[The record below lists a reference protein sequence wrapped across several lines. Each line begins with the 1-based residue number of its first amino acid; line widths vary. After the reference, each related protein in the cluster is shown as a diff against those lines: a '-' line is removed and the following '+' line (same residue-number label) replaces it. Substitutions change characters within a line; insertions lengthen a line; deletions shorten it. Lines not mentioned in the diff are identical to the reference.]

1 MLSRLYKNILV
12 IGGNASGLAAASQA
26 RRENPDADITV
37 LERGDYISYGS
48 CGLPYY
54 VSGIVRD
61 FNSLFT
67 YEPSYFEEKRKIRIL
82 KNHRVVSINTFKKE
96 VVADI
101 FSSNTF
107 SANTGAGSFLTW
119 GQTGRNENTFPDG
132 INIIPNNKNFN
143 SISFAYDRLVICS
156 GASPVKPDIPG
167 INAKG
172 VFCFRD
178 VKDAVVLKKYIETQN
193 PKQAVIIGSGS
204 VGLLMAEAL
213 AISGLK
219 VTIVETKNRVFESY
233 EEEITSVLEEKI
245 KNSGIQL
252 LTSYRV
258 NSINYNRESGQAFS
272 VSAVSSKSVNG
283 EKIEIEAQIVIAAVG
298 IAPNTGFLE
307 SSSIELNG
315 HKAIKV
321 NQKQQ
326 TSQANIFSA
335 GDCCLVKNIVTGSWD
350 YIPSA
355 GNAIKAG
362 RVAGANAAGAG
373 DIFEGS
379 SATKVDKIF
388 GLEIARTGVG
398 LTQALDYRFNA
409 FKITDNF
416 SSHAKSLP
424 GTENIIMA
432 LIVDI
437 GTRRILGAQMAGKD
451 TVGKRIDVFT
461 AAITNEMTV
470 DKAYMLDLS
479 YTPAIAT
486 APDAITRMC
495 GKAISVLK
503 SKRF

>member
-37 LERGDYISYGS
+37 LESGDYVSYGS
-48 CGLPYY
+48 CGLPYF
-54 VSGIVRD
+54 VSGIVKD
-61 FNSLFT
+61 LSSLFT
-67 YEPSYFEEKRKIRIL
+67 YTPSYFEEKRKIRIL
-82 KNHRVVSINTFKKE
+82 KNHKAVSINTFRKE
-96 VVADI
+96 VTANILSV
-101 FSSNTF
+101 
-107 SANTGAGSFLTW
+107 NTGAGSFSTG
-119 GQTGRNENTFPDG
+119 GQAGRNENMSPG
-132 INIIPNNKNFN
+132 SSMSSN
-143 SISFAYDRLVICS
+143 SISFNSLNFAYDRLIICS

-172 VFCFRD
+172 VFSFRD
-178 VKDAVVLKKYIETQN
+178 VKDAIVLKKYIETQN
-193 PKQAVIIGSGS
+193 PKLAVIIGGGS
-204 VGLLMAEAL
+204 VGLLIADAL
-213 AISGLK
+213 ESSGLK
-219 VTIVETKNRVFESY
+219 VTLVETKNRVFADY
-233 EEEITSVLEEKI
+233 EEEITSVFEEKI
-245 KNSGIQL
+245 KNSGIHV

-258 NSINYNRESGQAFS
+258 DSINYNRESGQVFS
-272 VSAVSSKSVNG
+272 VTAADTESVTG
-283 EKIEIEAQIVIAAVG
+283 EKIEIEAQIVIVAVG
-298 IAPNTGFLE
+298 IVPNTGFLE
-307 SSSIELNG
+307 SGFIDINEN
-315 HKAIKV
+315 KAIKV

-326 TSQANIFSA
+326 TSQTNVFSA
-335 GDCCLVKNIVTGSWD
+335 GDCCLIKNLVTGSWD

-362 RVAGANAAGAG
+362 RVAGANAAGA
-373 DIFEGS
+373 DEVFEGS
-379 SATKVDKIF
+379 VATKVDKIF
-388 GLEIARTGVG
+388 GMEIARTGVG
-398 LTQALDYRFNA
+398 LATALDYRFNA
-409 FKITDNF
+409 FKITENF
-416 SSHAKSLP
+416 SSHAKSIP
-424 GTENIIMA
+424 GAENITMT

-451 TVGKRIDVFT
+451 TVGKRIDVFA

>member
-37 LERGDYISYGS
+37 LESGDYISYGS

-67 YEPSYFEEKRKIRIL
+67 YSPSYFEEKRKIRIL

-96 VVADI
+96 VIANI
-101 FSSNTF
+101 FSTNTL
-107 SANTGAGSFLTW
+107 SANMSPGGFSTGDSV
-119 GQTGRNENTFPDG
+119 GRNENASPG
-132 INIIPNNKNFN
+132 GGSISSNNISFN
-143 SISFAYDRLVICS
+143 SISFTYDRLVICS
-156 GASPVKPDIPG
+156 GASPVIPDIPG

-172 VFCFRD
+172 VFSFWA
-178 VKDAVVLKKYIETQN
+178 VKDAVALKKYIETQN

-204 VGLLMAEAL
+204 VGLLMAEAM
-213 AISGLK
+213 AGCGLK
-219 VTIVETKNRVFESY
+219 VTIVETKNRVFEDY
-233 EEEITSVLEEKI
+233 EVEIASVLEEKI
-245 KNSGIQL
+245 RNSGIQL
-252 LTSYRV
+252 LTSYRAD
-258 NSINYNRESGQAFS
+258 SINYNRESGQVFS
-272 VSAVSSKSVNG
+272 VSAVSAKSVNG
-283 EKIEIEAQIVIAAVG
+283 EKIEIEAQVVIVAAG

-307 SSSIELNG
+307 SSSIEINKN
-315 HKAIKV
+315 KAIKV
-321 NQKQQ
+321 SLKQQ
-326 TSQANIFSA
+326 TSQANVFSA
-335 GDCCLVKNIVTGSWD
+335 GDCSVVKNIVTGSWD

-362 RVAGANAAGAG
+362 RVAGANAAGA
-373 DIFEGS
+373 DEIFEGS
-379 SATKVDKIF
+379 VATKVDKIF
-388 GLEIARTGVG
+388 GIEIARTGVG
-398 LTQALDYRFNA
+398 LAKALDYRFNA

-424 GTENIIMA
+424 GAENITIT

-451 TVGKRIDVFT
+451 AVGKRIDIFA

-470 DKAYMLDLS
+470 DKVYMLDLS
-479 YTPAIAT
+479 YAPSIAT
-486 APDAITRMC
+486 APDAITRIC
-495 GKAISVLK
+495 GKAISMLK
-503 SKRF
+503 SIRF

>member
-26 RRENPDADITV
+26 RRENPDAEITV
-37 LERGDYISYGS
+37 LEGGNYISYGS

-61 FNSLFT
+61 LNSLFT
-67 YEPSYFEEKRKIRIL
+67 YVPSYFEEKRRIRIL

-96 VVADI
+96 VTANI
-101 FSSNTF
+101 LSGEMLSSNT
-107 SANTGAGSFLTW
+107 GEGSFLT
-119 GQTGRNENTFPDG
+119 GSQADK
-132 INIIPNNKNFN
+132 NKNTSPGSSSINFTN
-143 SISFAYDRLVICS
+143 ISFAYDRLVICS

-167 INAKG
+167 INANG
-172 VFCFRD
+172 VFNFWD
-178 VKDAVVLKKYIETQN
+178 VKDAVVLKKYIEAKN
-193 PKQAVIIGSGS
+193 PRQAVIIGSGS

-213 AISGLK
+213 AVCGLK
-219 VTIVETKNRVFESY
+219 VTVVEAKNRVFEDH

-245 KNSGIQL
+245 RNSGMQL

-258 NSINYNRESGQAFS
+258 DSINYNRESGQVFS
-272 VSAVSSKSVNG
+272 VSAIPAKSLNG
-283 EKIEIEAQIVIAAVG
+283 EKIEVEAQIVIVAVG
-298 IAPNTGFLE
+298 IEPNTGFLE
-307 SSSIELNG
+307 SSSIEING
-315 HKAIKV
+315 NKAIKV
-321 NQKQQ
+321 NLKQQ
-326 TSQANIFSA
+326 TSQTNVFSA
-335 GDCCLVKNIVTGSWD
+335 GDCCLIKNIVTGSWD

-362 RVAGANAAGAG
+362 RVAGANAAGA
-373 DIFEGS
+373 DEVFEGS
-379 SATKVDKIF
+379 VATKVDRVF
-388 GLEIARTGVG
+388 GMEITRTGVG
-398 LTQALDYRFNA
+398 LAQALDYRFNA

-424 GTENIIMA
+424 GAENITIT

-437 GTRRILGAQMAGKD
+437 STRRILGAQMAGKD
-451 TVGKRIDVFT
+451 TVGKRIDVFA

-479 YTPAIAT
+479 YAPSIAT
-486 APDAITRMC
+486 APDAITRIC
-495 GKAISVLK
+495 GKAVSLLK

>member
-37 LERGDYISYGS
+37 LEGGDYISYGS

-54 VSGIVRD
+54 VSGIVKD

-82 KNHRVVSINTFKKE
+82 KNHRAVSINTFKKE
-96 VVADI
+96 VAANI
-101 FSSNTF
+101 FSSNTL
-107 SANTGAGSFLTW
+107 SADNGAGSFLTW
-119 GQTGRNENTFPDG
+119 GQAGRNENSSPG
-132 INIIPNNKNFN
+132 SINFGPSKMNFN
-143 SISFAYDRLVICS
+143 SISLAYDRLVICS
-156 GASPVKPDIPG
+156 GASPVIPDIPG
-167 INAKG
+167 INSKG
-172 VFCFRD
+172 VFSFWD

-213 AISGLK
+213 AVSGLK
-219 VTIVETKNRVFESY
+219 VTVVESKNRVFEDY
-233 EEEITSVLEEKI
+233 EVEISTVLEKKI
-245 KNSGIQL
+245 RNSGIQL
-252 LTSYRV
+252 LTSYCV
-258 NSINYNRESGQAFS
+258 DSINYNRESGQVFS
-272 VSAVSSKSVNG
+272 VSASPVKSVNG
-283 EKIEIEAQIVIAAVG
+283 EKIEIEAQVVIAAAG

-307 SSSIELNG
+307 SSSIEINEN
-315 HKAIKV
+315 KAIKV
-321 NQKQQ
+321 NLKQQ
-326 TSQANIFSA
+326 TSQTNVFSA
-335 GDCCLVKNIVTGSWD
+335 GDCCLTKNIVTGSWD
-350 YIPSA
+350 HIPSA

-362 RVAGANAAGAG
+362 RVAGANAAGA
-373 DIFEGS
+373 DEVFEGS
-379 SATKVDKIF
+379 VATKVDKIF
-388 GLEIARTGVG
+388 GIEIARTGVG
-398 LTQALDYRFNA
+398 LAKALDYRFNA

-424 GTENIIMA
+424 GAENITIT

-437 GTRRILGAQMAGKD
+437 GTRRVLGAQMAGKEA
-451 TVGKRIDVFT
+451 VGKRIDVFA

-479 YTPAIAT
+479 YAPAIAT
-486 APDAITRMC
+486 APDAVTRIC
-495 GKAISVLK
+495 GKAISMLK